1 MQIRHAIHFQLSD
14 FNYLIKG
21 IDDTLEVR
29 NLQGSTTNQTA
40 VNIRVGKQ
48 FLCIR
53 RLTAATI
60 KDRAVVSNFLTILFS
75 NQGTDESVD
84 FLCLFCSSS
93 LTGTDSLDKLEL
105 GKQKQESDL
114 QTIGY
119 VLLWFILPL
128 MMVLC
133 VDILVVRRREKQ
145 RLRQQ

>member
-1 MQIRHAIHFQLSD
+1 MQIRHAIHFQLSA

-75 NQGTDESVD
+75 NKERMKAIGV
-84 FLCLFCSSS
+84 S
-93 LTGTDSLDKLEL
+93 LLVLQVAVLPVPIAQTGS
-105 GKQKQESDL
+105 
-114 QTIGY
+114 
-119 VLLWFILPL
+119 
-128 MMVLC
+128 
-133 VDILVVRRREKQ
+133 
-145 RLRQQ
+145 

>member
-1 MQIRHAIHFQLSD
+1 MQIRHAIHFQLSA

-53 RLTAATI
+53 RLAAATI

-93 LTGTDSLDKLEL
+93 LTGTDSPNRLVSQNNLRNLRQTKRI
-105 GKQKQESDL
+105 QKPAERLPLHSACLLHVLPIPHRYRKSESD
-114 QTIGY
+114 
-119 VLLWFILPL
+119 
-128 MMVLC
+128 
-133 VDILVVRRREKQ
+133 R
-145 RLRQQ
+145 

>member
-1 MQIRHAIHFQLSD
+1 MQIRHAIHFQLSA

-93 LTGTDSLDKLEL
+93 LTGTDSPNLRQTKRI
-105 GKQKQESDL
+105 QKPAERLPLHSACLLHVLPIPHRYRKSESD
-114 QTIGY
+114 
-119 VLLWFILPL
+119 
-128 MMVLC
+128 
-133 VDILVVRRREKQ
+133 R
-145 RLRQQ
+145 